1 MNRKIKTQH
10 APKQNNI
17 KIILISSLIGILA
30 GLVSVLYR
38 YALTAAEETSL
49 AMYEFVGSHRMWI
62 PILFIGLAMTGF
74 LIGKLT
80 KKYWLI
86 SGSGIPQVKAQI
98 TGYLEGSWLSTLIAK
113 FIGGSVA
120 ILAGLS
126 LGREGPSIQL
136 GACVAEGVANKT
148 NSTLSEKRIYIASGA
163 SAGLAAAFNAPLAGV
178 MFALEEIFKYFSPMV
193 LLSTMVAAIV
203 ADFVSKLFFGISHV
217 FDFTVTEAI
226 PIKYYGLFIV
236 LGVILGLAGVFYNKC
251 LDLSQVFYKKLTFID
266 EKYKPMIPFVLAGIL
281 GLTFPLAL
289 CGGHSIIME
298 LDLGSSLMFLI
309 FVFVV
314 KFLFS
319 MISFGSGAPG
329 GIFFPLLVLGSTLG
343 AIFAQ
348 IVIPLF
354 GMNEVLF
361 YNFVIIAMAGYF
373 TAIVRAPL
381 TGIILLVEM
390 TGSLSQLLPLI
401 ITSAVAYIVAEELHN
416 SPVYEMLLEKL
427 LLSRGIHQKPG
438 DRTKVLLEL
447 VVHHGSEMAGKTL
460 RDIAIPE
467 KCLIVSVKRGEH
479 DITPSGATL
488 IKAGDYLTVL
498 TNKGYEL
505 DIRAE
510 LEELCIREIT
520 D

>member
-1 MNRKIKTQH
+1 MDKKIKSQC

-17 KIILISSLIGILA
+17 KIILISSLIGVLA
-30 GLVSVLYR
+30 GLVTVMYR
-38 YALTAAEETSL
+38 YALTSAEETSYK
-49 AMYEFVGSHRMWI
+49 MYEFVRNNQAWI
-62 PILFIGLAMTGF
+62 PVLFISLTFIGF
-74 LIGKLT
+74 FIGKLT
-80 KKYWLI
+80 KKFWLI

-98 TGYLEGSWLSTLIAK
+98 TGYLDGKWFSTLVAK

-120 ILAGLS
+120 VFSGLS

-136 GACVAEGVANKT
+136 GACVAESVANKT
-148 NSTLSEKRIYIASGA
+148 NSSLSEKRIYIASGA

-178 MFALEEIFKYFSPMV
+178 MFALEELFKYFSPMV

-226 PIKYYGLFIV
+226 PIQYYGLFIV
-236 LGVILGLAGVFYNKC
+236 LGIILGVSGVLYNKS
-251 LDLSQVFYKKLTFID
+251 LDWTQNLYRKISFID
-266 EKYKPMIPFVLAGIL
+266 DKYKMIIPFVVAGIL
-281 GLTFPLAL
+281 GLTFPIVL
-289 CGGHSIIME
+289 CGGHSIILK
-298 LDLGSSLMFLI
+298 LDIQSSFLFLI
-309 FVFVV
+309 MVFLV

-319 MISFGSGAPG
+319 MISFCSGAPG
-329 GIFFPLLVLGSTLG
+329 GIFFPLLVLGSTIG

-348 IVIPLF
+348 IVIPFF

-427 LLSRGIHQKPG
+427 LLSRGIHNKPG
-438 DRTKVLLEL
+438 DRTKILIEL
-447 VVHHGSEMAGKTL
+447 VVHHGSEISGNTL
-460 RDIAIPE
+460 SNIKVPE
-467 KCLIVSVKRGEH
+467 HCLVVSVKRGEH
-479 DITPSGATL
+479 DITPTGSTL
-488 IKAGDYLTVL
+488 IKPGDYLTIL
-498 TNKGYEL
+498 TNRGYEL
-505 DIRAE
+505 EIRAQ
-510 LEELCIREIT
+510 LEALCIREL
-520 D
+520 